1 MFDADFA
8 IFPKPDTPSYDYDHK
23 NLIWVPRRLLSST
36 SWNESDQALKKNEH
50 RIPCLFL
57 PCNSHSDKVIL
68 YFHGNSEDIGNCEYF
83 FFAVRDA
90 WKVLFSLFSAM

>member
-1 MFDADFA
+1 MFDANFA
-8 IFPKPDTPSYDYDHK
+8 IFPKPDEPSYDADHK
-23 NLIWVPRRLLSST
+23 GLIWIPRKMLNEP
-36 SWNESDQALKKNEH
+36 SWSEPDIQKDKEGPK
-50 RIPCLFL
+50 IPCLFL

-90 WKVLFSLFSAM
+90 WKVAKFN